1 MSATKKSFIVYFALL
16 SLLSF
21 AAFTAQSLDDND
33 VEDESDEGESNPLLD
48 LASGFL
54 QNSLAGKGDGGG
66 LAAIGGML
74 GTLMQGNGAK
84 NLGDALAGMQGKR
97 NNPAGDVLSSEYLHL
112 NIIALK

>member
-1 MSATKKSFIVYFALL
+1 MSATKKTIIVYFALL

-21 AAFTAQSLDDND
+21 AAFTAQSINDND
-33 VEDESDEGESNPLLD
+33 VEDEPDDEGESNPLLD

-97 NNPAGDVLSSEYLHL
+97 NNPAGDVLSSEYL
-112 NIIALK
+112 